1 MLDLIQFT
9 SLIFS
14 GLFPLKA
21 SSLLLAT
28 NIIRTGIQL
37 CQIPL
42 YSRLPLIA
50 QMRILSSQKELTI
63 FVNGLMRISLNF
75 IAMFFILFG
84 IFGSTI
90 INFISLETVF
100 VSGLMWSL
108 FALSSFLEKYA
119 SMHLQIYSTTN
130 KIIFH
135 KAVGLHAIIFMSFL
149 YLFLPYFEEYSIP
162 LSQLLSCVL
171 FYTWFSVTRSYSAL
185 EGSFITNEMKI
196 FTLPCIYLVVYILY
210 NMFNI

>member
-1 MLDLIQFT
+1 M
-9 SLIFS
+9 
-14 GLFPLKA
+14 
-21 SSLLLAT
+21 
-28 NIIRTGIQL
+28 

-171 FYTWFSVTRSYSAL
+171 FYMVFSNSIVF
-185 EGSFITNEMKI
+185 SFRRK
-196 FTLPCIYLVVYILY
+196 FYY
-210 NMFNI
+210 